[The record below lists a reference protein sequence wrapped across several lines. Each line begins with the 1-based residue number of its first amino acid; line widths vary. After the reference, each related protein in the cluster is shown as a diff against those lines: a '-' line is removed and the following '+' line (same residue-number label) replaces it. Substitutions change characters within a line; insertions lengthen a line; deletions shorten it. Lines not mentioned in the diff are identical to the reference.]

1 MGEIHVVLLKRSN
14 NEYKP
19 MKIQKTWSKSINKD
33 NHSKDKVKYFDKLIT
48 KRKLD
53 GGEKVHLNRFLIVQ
67 SILLEISFCFTYF
80 NLAISDTEFNLW
92 QI

>member
-33 NHSKDKVKYFDKLIT
+33 NNNKDKVKYLDKLIT
-48 KRKLD
+48 KRKLE
-53 GGEKVHLNRFLIVQ
+53 GGEKVHLNRFLIEQ

>member
-33 NHSKDKVKYFDKLIT
+33 NNSKDKVKYFDKLIT

-53 GGEKVHLNRFLIVQ
+53 GGEKVHLNRFLIEQ

>member
-14 NEYKP
+14 NEYKLI
-19 MKIQKTWSKSINKD
+19 KIQKTWSKSINKD
-33 NHSKDKVKYFDKLIT
+33 NNSKDKVKYFDKLIT

-53 GGEKVHLNRFLIVQ
+53 GGEKVHLNRFLIEQ